1 MAPLFQTGVGKFLL
15 VLAGVMITSGS
26 LVIKKIVDIKV

>member
-1 MAPLFQTGVGKFLL
+1 VL
-15 VLAGVMITSGS
+15 VIGAIMIVSGS